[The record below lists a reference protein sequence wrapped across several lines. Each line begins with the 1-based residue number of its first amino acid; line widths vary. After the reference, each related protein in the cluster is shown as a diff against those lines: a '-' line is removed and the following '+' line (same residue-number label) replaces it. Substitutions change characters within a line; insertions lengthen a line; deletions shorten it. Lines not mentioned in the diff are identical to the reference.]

1 MMESTAMSARFM
13 VIAAAALTIAG
24 AAVAESAKPEVRPAS
39 QPASRPVQVLMA
51 SADQVQARVGSAD
64 QAAPAPVKRPRAA
77 RVTTCR
83 CGDPQQQ

>member
-1 MMESTAMSARFM
+1 MMESTAMSARFIL
-13 VIAAAALTIAG
+13 IAAATLTIAG
-24 AAVAESAKPEVRPAS
+24 VAVAEPSKPEVQSAS

-51 SADQVQARVGSAD
+51 SADQVQARVGSVD

-83 CGDPQQQ
+83 CGDQQGQ